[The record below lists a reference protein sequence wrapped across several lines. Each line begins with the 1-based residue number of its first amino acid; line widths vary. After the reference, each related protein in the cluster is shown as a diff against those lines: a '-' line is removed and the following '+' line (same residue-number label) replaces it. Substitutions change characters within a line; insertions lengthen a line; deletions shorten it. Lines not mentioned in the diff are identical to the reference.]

1 MKKFIYILILVLITI
16 FSVTGCNK
24 DKSAPENPATADT
37 VAEGAVTADSA
48 SEDSSAKKD
57 DEVPEIDTSKLL
69 SNSYAQLF
77 KSGNYLLKFR
87 GVVDLDPDDIFSEV
101 TFAREGDNALWI
113 IEAEGSKSHI
123 VTKGDAAFMID
134 EASKSYITGTI
145 SNMETSLINGES
157 LVYSSEGEE
166 IINGMRM
173 IYEEYTYDI
182 GTLKF
187 FFNKEDKKKL
197 YAILNTNPV
206 ETVMMEI
213 TEFSENITPDMFE
226 IPAGYKEI

>member
-1 MKKFIYILILVLITI
+1 MKKFIYILILILITI
-16 FSVTGCNK
+16 FSVAGCNK
-24 DKSAPENPATADT
+24 GGDSTEKPAAEDIDT
-37 VAEGAVTADSA
+37 
-48 SEDSSAKKD
+48 EDT
-57 DEVPEIDTSKLL
+57 VPEIDTSKLV
-69 SNSYAQLF
+69 SNPYVELF
-77 KSGNYLLKFR
+77 KSGNYLLKFK
-87 GVVDLDPDDIFSEV
+87 GVVDLDPEDIFSNV
-101 TFAREGDNALWI
+101 TFAMQGENGLWI
-113 IEAEGSKSHI
+113 IEAEDSKSHI
-123 VTKGDAAFMID
+123 ITKGDTAFMID
-134 EASKSYITGTI
+134 QESKSYITGTI

-213 TEFSENITPDMFE
+213 IELSENVTPDMFE
-226 IPAGYKEI
+226 LPEGYSGI